1 MVMDDM
7 QLFLNKYT
15 SLIIQGMTVKNGK
28 KRLEQLYA
36 EWRERAQKCSKDRKE
51 RFLTLSGIPVK
62 DIYTPMDVPNFDY
75 EEKLGFPGEYPY
87 TRGPYYNMYRGRPWT
102 IRQFAGFGRA
112 RDTNERFKYL
122 VSVGQTGLST
132 AFDMPTL
139 MGYDSDH
146 PMAEGEVGREG
157 VAVDTFADF
166 EVLFDGINLGEVSV
180 SFTIN
185 APAIFIYALYL
196 ALAEKQGV
204 PFEKL
209 RGTLQNDMLKE
220 FHAQNEWIFP
230 PAPSV
235 KLVTDIIEFSSQHT
249 PKFNPVSVSG
259 YHIREAGSTAVQE
272 LAFTLADGFA
282 YVESAIR
289 RGLDVDEFAPR
300 LSFFFNSH
308 LDFFEEIAKFRA
320 ARRIWAREIRYRY
333 GARKPESWRLRFHT
347 QTAGCSLT
355 AQQPM
360 VNIIRTA
367 FEALAAVLGGTQS
380 LHTNSYDEALQ
391 LPSEEAVTIAV
402 RTQQVILHETGV
414 ANTIDPLAGSY
425 FVEWLTDKME
435 EEAYRYFNRILDL
448 GDGSFLDGILKGI
461 EMGFFKKE
469 ISDAAYEFQQRV
481 ENGDFIWIGI
491 NRYVEDVPPEIPKFR
506 VDPSIEK
513 EQIEFLRK
521 VKEERDNESVKLAL
535 KNLKEAARKNKNL
548 VPYFMDAVKAYATEG
563 ELMEALKEVYGIYK
577 ETTIV

>member
-1 MVMDDM
+1 ME
-7 QLFLNKYT
+7 
-15 SLIIQGMTVKNGK
+15 KNGK
-28 KRLEQLYA
+28 KNLRELYE
-36 EWRERAQKCSKDRKE
+36 EWKERMRKNSKDRKE
-51 RFLTLSGIPVK
+51 VFLSLSGIPIK
-62 DIYTPMDVPNFDY
+62 ELYTPLDIPNFDY
-75 EEKLGFPGEYPY
+75 EEKLGFPGEYPF
-87 TRGPYYNMYRGRPWT
+87 TRGPYYNMHRGRPWT

-112 RDTNERFKYL
+112 KDTNERFKYL
-122 VSVGQTGLST
+122 ISIGQTGLST

-157 VAVDTFADF
+157 VAVDTLADF

-185 APAIFIYALYL
+185 APAIFIYCLYL

-220 FHAQNEWIFP
+220 FHAQHEWIFP
-230 PAPSV
+230 PEPSV
-235 KLVTDIIEFSSQHT
+235 KLVTDIIEFSSRFT
-249 PKFNPVSVSG
+249 PKFNPVSISG

-320 ARRIWAREIRYRY
+320 ARRIWAREMRYRY
-333 GARKPESWRLRFHT
+333 KAKNPESWRLRFHT

-355 AQQPM
+355 AQQPL

-402 RTQQVILHETGV
+402 RTQQVILHEIGV

-425 FVEWLTDKME
+425 FIEWLTDKME
-435 EEAYRYFNRILDL
+435 EEAYKYFDKILDL
-448 GDGSFLDGILKGI
+448 GNGSFLDGVLKGI
-461 EMGFFKKE
+461 EIGYFKKE
-469 ISDAAYEFQQRV
+469 ISDAAYEFQKRV
-481 ENGDFIWIGI
+481 ESGEFIWVGI
-491 NRYVEDVPPEIPKFR
+491 NAYKEDVPLEVPKFY
-506 VDPSIEK
+506 VDPKIEE
-513 EQIEFLRK
+513 EQKEFLRK
-521 VKEERDNESVKLAL
+521 VKESRDNESVRLAL
-535 KNLKEAARKNKNL
+535 QRLIEAAKENKNL
-548 VPYFMDAVKAYATEG
+548 VPYVLDAVKAYATEG
-563 ELMEALKEVYGIYK
+563 EIMDALKKVYGTYK
-577 ETTIV
+577 ETVII

>member
-1 MVMDDM
+1 MFR
-7 QLFLNKYT
+7 LK
-15 SLIIQGMTVKNGK
+15 IEGMEKNGK
-28 KRLEQLYA
+28 RNLRELYE
-36 EWRERAQKCSKDRKE
+36 EWKERMRKNSKDRKE
-51 RFLTLSGIPVK
+51 VFISLSGIPIK
-62 DIYTPMDVPNFDY
+62 ELYTPLDIPNFDY
-75 EEKLGFPGEYPY
+75 EEKLGFPGEYPF

-112 RDTNERFKYL
+112 KDTNERFKYL
-122 VSVGQTGLST
+122 ISIGQTGLST

-157 VAVDTFADF
+157 VAVDTLADF

-185 APAIFIYALYL
+185 APAIFIYSLYL

-204 PFEKL
+204 PFENL

-230 PAPSV
+230 PEPSV
-235 KLVTDIIEFSSQHT
+235 KLVTDIIEFSSRFT
-249 PKFNPVSVSG
+249 PKFNPVSISG

-320 ARRIWAREIRYRY
+320 ARRIWAREMRYRY
-333 GARKPESWRLRFHT
+333 KAKNPESWRLRFHT

-355 AQQPM
+355 AQQPL

-402 RTQQVILHETGV
+402 RTQQVILHEIGV
-414 ANTIDPLAGSY
+414 TNTIDPLAGSY

-435 EEAYRYFNRILDL
+435 EEAYKYFDKILDL
-448 GDGSFLDGILKGI
+448 GNGSFLDGVLKGI
-461 EMGFFKKE
+461 EIGYFKKE
-469 ISDAAYEFQQRV
+469 ISDAAYEFQKRV
-481 ENGDFIWIGI
+481 ESGEFIWVGI
-491 NRYVEDVPPEIPKFR
+491 NAYQEDVPLEVPKFY
-506 VDPSIEK
+506 VDPKIEE
-513 EQIEFLRK
+513 EQKEFLRK
-521 VKEERDNESVKLAL
+521 VKESRDNESVRLAL
-535 KNLKEAARKNKNL
+535 QRLIEAAKENKNL
-548 VPYFMDAVKAYATEG
+548 VPYVLDSVKAYATEG
-563 ELMEALKEVYGIYK
+563 EIMDALKKVYGTYK
-577 ETTIV
+577 ETVII

>member
-1 MVMDDM
+1 MLCLKID
-7 QLFLNKYT
+7 
-15 SLIIQGMTVKNGK
+15 GMEKNGK
-28 KRLEQLYA
+28 KDLKRLYE
-36 EWRERAQKCSKDRKE
+36 EWKDRMKKNSRDRKE
-51 RFLTLSGIPVK
+51 VFLSLSGIPIK
-62 DIYTPMDVPNFDY
+62 ELYTPLDIPDFDY
-75 EEKLGFPGEYPY
+75 EEKLGFPGEYPF
-87 TRGPYYNMYRGRPWT
+87 TRGPYYNMYRGKPWT
-102 IRQFAGFGRA
+102 IRQFAGYGRA
-112 RDTNERFKYL
+112 KDTNERFKYL
-122 VSVGQTGLST
+122 ISVGQTGLST

-157 VAVDTFADF
+157 VAVDTLADF
-166 EVLFDGINLGEVSV
+166 EVLFDGINLGEISV

-196 ALAEKQGV
+196 ALAEKQKV
-204 PFEKL
+204 PFDKL

-230 PAPSV
+230 PEPSV
-235 KLVTDIIEFSSQHT
+235 KLVTDIIEFSSRFT
-249 PKFNPVSVSG
+249 PKFNPVSISG

-282 YVESAIR
+282 YVESALR

-320 ARRIWAREIRYRY
+320 ARRIWAREMRYRY
-333 GARKPESWRLRFHT
+333 KAKNPESWRLRFHT

-355 AQQPM
+355 AQQPL

-402 RTQQVILHETGV
+402 RTQQVIMHEIGV

-435 EEAYRYFNRILDL
+435 EEAYKYFDKILDL
-448 GDGSFLDGILKGI
+448 GNGSFLDGILKGI
-461 EMGFFKKE
+461 EIGYFKKE
-469 ISDAAYEFQQRV
+469 ISDAAYEFQKRV
-481 ENGDFIWIGI
+481 ESGEFIWVGV
-491 NRYVEDVPPEIPKFR
+491 NSYKEDVPLEVPKFY
-506 VDPSIEK
+506 VDPKIEE
-513 EQIEFLRK
+513 EQKEFLRK
-521 VKEERDNESVKLAL
+521 VKENRDNESVRLAL
-535 KNLKEAARKNKNL
+535 ERLKEAAKENKNL
-548 VPYFMDAVKAYATEG
+548 VPYVLDAVKTYATEG
-563 ELMEALKEVYGIYK
+563 EIMEALKEVYGTYRENVVI
-577 ETTIV
+577 

>member
-1 MVMDDM
+1 ME
-7 QLFLNKYT
+7 
-15 SLIIQGMTVKNGK
+15 KNGK
-28 KRLEQLYA
+28 RDLRELYE
-36 EWRERAQKCSKDRKE
+36 EWKERMGKNSKDRKE
-51 RFLTLSGIPVK
+51 VFISLSGIPIK
-62 DIYTPMDVPNFDY
+62 ELYTPLDIPNFDY
-75 EEKLGFPGEYPY
+75 EEKLGFPGEYPF

-112 RDTNERFKYL
+112 KDTNERFKYL
-122 VSVGQTGLST
+122 ISIGQTGLST

-157 VAVDTFADF
+157 VAVDTLADF

-185 APAIFIYALYL
+185 APAIFIYSLYL

-220 FHAQNEWIFP
+220 FHAQHEWIFP
-230 PAPSV
+230 PEPSV
-235 KLVTDIIEFSSQHT
+235 KLVTDIIEFSSRFT
-249 PKFNPVSVSG
+249 PKFNPVSISG

-320 ARRIWAREIRYRY
+320 ARRIWAREMRYRY
-333 GARKPESWRLRFHT
+333 KAKNPESWRLRFHT

-355 AQQPM
+355 AQQPL

-402 RTQQVILHETGV
+402 RTQQVILHEIGV

-425 FVEWLTDKME
+425 FIEWLTDKME
-435 EEAYRYFNRILDL
+435 EEAYKYFDKILDL
-448 GDGSFLDGILKGI
+448 GNGSFLDGILKGI
-461 EMGFFKKE
+461 EIGYFKKE
-469 ISDAAYEFQQRV
+469 ISDAAYEFQKRV
-481 ENGDFIWIGI
+481 ESGEFIWVGV
-491 NRYVEDVPPEIPKFR
+491 NAYKEDVPLEVPKFY
-506 VDPSIEK
+506 VDPKIEE
-513 EQIEFLRK
+513 EQKEFLRK
-521 VKEERDNESVKLAL
+521 VKESRDNESVRLAL
-535 KNLKEAARKNKNL
+535 QRLIEAAKENKNL
-548 VPYFMDAVKAYATEG
+548 VPYVLDAVKAYATEG
-563 ELMEALKEVYGIYK
+563 EIMDALKKVYGTYK
-577 ETTIV
+577 ETVII

>member
-1 MVMDDM
+1 V
-7 QLFLNKYT
+7 LRFK
-15 SLIIQGMTVKNGK
+15 IKGMEKNGK
-28 KRLEQLYA
+28 KNLRELYE
-36 EWRERAQKCSKDRKE
+36 EWKERMRKNSKDRKE
-51 RFLTLSGIPVK
+51 VFLSLSGIPIK
-62 DIYTPMDVPNFDY
+62 ELYTPLDIPNFDY
-75 EEKLGFPGEYPY
+75 EEKLGFPGEYPF

-112 RDTNERFKYL
+112 KDTNERFKYL
-122 VSVGQTGLST
+122 ISIGQTGLST

-157 VAVDTFADF
+157 VAVDTLADF

-204 PFEKL
+204 PFDKL

-230 PAPSV
+230 PEPSV
-235 KLVTDIIEFSSQHT
+235 KLVTDIIEFSSKFT
-249 PKFNPVSVSG
+249 PKFNPVSISG

-289 RGLDVDEFAPR
+289 RGLDVDDFAPR

-320 ARRIWAREIRYRY
+320 ARRIWAREMRYRY
-333 GARKPESWRLRFHT
+333 KAKNPESWRLRFHT

-355 AQQPM
+355 AQQPL

-402 RTQQVILHETGV
+402 RTQQVILHEIGV
-414 ANTIDPLAGSY
+414 TNTIDPLAGSY
-425 FVEWLTDKME
+425 FVEWMTDKME
-435 EEAYRYFNRILDL
+435 EEAYKYFDKILDL
-448 GDGSFLDGILKGI
+448 GNGSFLDGILKGI
-461 EMGFFKKE
+461 EIGYFKKE
-469 ISDAAYEFQQRV
+469 IADAAYEFQKRV
-481 ENGDFIWIGI
+481 ENGEFIWVGI
-491 NRYVEDVPPEIPKFR
+491 NAYKEDVPLEVPKFY
-506 VDPSIEK
+506 VDPRIEE
-513 EQIEFLRK
+513 EQREFLRK
-521 VKEERDNESVKLAL
+521 VKENRDNLSVRLAL
-535 KNLKEAARKNKNL
+535 ERLKEAAKENKNL
-548 VPYFMDAVKAYATEG
+548 VPYVLDAVKIYATEG
-563 ELMEALKEVYGIYK
+563 EIIGALKEVYGTYR
-577 ETTIV
+577 ETVII

>member
-1 MVMDDM
+1 M
-7 QLFLNKYT
+7 LRFK
-15 SLIIQGMTVKNGK
+15 IKGMEKNGK
-28 KRLEQLYA
+28 KNLRELYE
-36 EWRERAQKCSKDRKE
+36 EWKERMRKNSKDRKE
-51 RFLTLSGIPVK
+51 VFLSLSGIPIK
-62 DIYTPMDVPNFDY
+62 ELYTPLDIPNFDY
-75 EEKLGFPGEYPY
+75 EEKLGFPGEYPF

-112 RDTNERFKYL
+112 KDTNERFKYL
-122 VSVGQTGLST
+122 ISIGQTGLST

-157 VAVDTFADF
+157 VAVDTLADF

-204 PFEKL
+204 PFDKL

-230 PAPSV
+230 PEPSV
-235 KLVTDIIEFSSQHT
+235 KLVTDIIEFSSKFT
-249 PKFNPVSVSG
+249 PKFNPVSISG

-289 RGLDVDEFAPR
+289 RGLDVDDFAPR

-320 ARRIWAREIRYRY
+320 ARRIWAREMRYRY
-333 GARKPESWRLRFHT
+333 KAKNPESWRLRFHT

-355 AQQPM
+355 AQQPL

-402 RTQQVILHETGV
+402 RTQQVILHEIGV
-414 ANTIDPLAGSY
+414 TNTIDPLAGSY
-425 FVEWLTDKME
+425 FVEWMTDKME
-435 EEAYRYFNRILDL
+435 EEAYKYFDKILDL
-448 GDGSFLDGILKGI
+448 GNGSFLDGILKGI
-461 EMGFFKKE
+461 EIGYFKKE
-469 ISDAAYEFQQRV
+469 IADAAYEFQKRV
-481 ENGDFIWIGI
+481 ENGEFIWVGI
-491 NRYVEDVPPEIPKFR
+491 NAYKEDVPLEVPKFY
-506 VDPSIEK
+506 VDPRIEE
-513 EQIEFLRK
+513 EQREFLRK
-521 VKEERDNESVKLAL
+521 VKENRDNLSVRLAL
-535 KNLKEAARKNKNL
+535 ERLKEAAKENKNL
-548 VPYFMDAVKAYATEG
+548 VPYVLDAVKIYATEG
-563 ELMEALKEVYGIYK
+563 EIIGALKEVYGTYR
-577 ETTIV
+577 ETVII

>member
-1 MVMDDM
+1 MFR
-7 QLFLNKYT
+7 LK
-15 SLIIQGMTVKNGK
+15 IEGMEKNGK
-28 KRLEQLYA
+28 RNLRELYE
-36 EWRERAQKCSKDRKE
+36 EWKERMRKNSKDRKE
-51 RFLTLSGIPVK
+51 VFLSLSGIPIK
-62 DIYTPMDVPNFDY
+62 ELYTPLDIPNFDY
-75 EEKLGFPGEYPY
+75 EEKLGFPGEYPF

-112 RDTNERFKYL
+112 KDTNERFKYL
-122 VSVGQTGLST
+122 ISIGQTGLST

-157 VAVDTFADF
+157 VAVDTLADF

-185 APAIFIYALYL
+185 APAIFIYSLYL

-204 PFEKL
+204 PFENL

-220 FHAQNEWIFP
+220 FHAQHEWIFP
-230 PAPSV
+230 PEPSV
-235 KLVTDIIEFSSQHT
+235 KLVTDIIEFSSRFT
-249 PKFNPVSVSG
+249 PKFNPVSISG

-320 ARRIWAREIRYRY
+320 ARRIWAREMRYRY
-333 GARKPESWRLRFHT
+333 KAKNPESWRLRFHT

-355 AQQPM
+355 AQQPL

-402 RTQQVILHETGV
+402 RTQQVILHEIGV

-435 EEAYRYFNRILDL
+435 EEAYKYFDKILDL
-448 GDGSFLDGILKGI
+448 GNGSFLDGVLKGI
-461 EMGFFKKE
+461 EIGYFKKE
-469 ISDAAYEFQQRV
+469 ISDAAYEFQKRV
-481 ENGDFIWIGI
+481 ESGEFIWVGI
-491 NRYVEDVPPEIPKFR
+491 NAYQEDVPLEVPKFY
-506 VDPSIEK
+506 VDPKIEE
-513 EQIEFLRK
+513 EQKEFLRK
-521 VKEERDNESVKLAL
+521 VKESRDNESVRLAL
-535 KNLKEAARKNKNL
+535 QRLIEAAKENKNL
-548 VPYFMDAVKAYATEG
+548 VPYVLDAVKAYATEG
-563 ELMEALKEVYGIYK
+563 EIMDALKKVYGTYK
-577 ETTIV
+577 ETVII

>member
-1 MVMDDM
+1 ME
-7 QLFLNKYT
+7 
-15 SLIIQGMTVKNGK
+15 KNGK
-28 KRLEQLYA
+28 RNLRELYE
-36 EWRERAQKCSKDRKE
+36 EWKERIGKNSKDRKE
-51 RFLTLSGIPVK
+51 VFLSLSGIPIK
-62 DIYTPMDVPNFDY
+62 ELYTPLDIPNFDY
-75 EEKLGFPGEYPY
+75 EEKLGFPGEYPF

-112 RDTNERFKYL
+112 KDTNERFKYL
-122 VSVGQTGLST
+122 ISIGQTGLST

-157 VAVDTFADF
+157 VAVDTLADF

-185 APAIFIYALYL
+185 APAIFIYSLYL

-230 PAPSV
+230 PEPSV
-235 KLVTDIIEFSSQHT
+235 KLVTDIIEFSSRFT
-249 PKFNPVSVSG
+249 PKFNPVSISG

-320 ARRIWAREIRYRY
+320 ARRIWAREMRYRY
-333 GARKPESWRLRFHT
+333 KAKNPESWRLRFHT

-355 AQQPM
+355 AQQPL

-402 RTQQVILHETGV
+402 RTQQVILHEIGV
-414 ANTIDPLAGSY
+414 TNTIDPLAGSY
-425 FVEWLTDKME
+425 FIEWLTDKME
-435 EEAYRYFNRILDL
+435 EEAYKYFDKILDL
-448 GDGSFLDGILKGI
+448 GNGSFLDGILKGI
-461 EMGFFKKE
+461 EIGYFKKE
-469 ISDAAYEFQQRV
+469 ISDAAYEFQKRV
-481 ENGDFIWIGI
+481 ESGEFIWVGI
-491 NRYVEDVPPEIPKFR
+491 NAYQEDVPLEVPKFY
-506 VDPSIEK
+506 VDPKIEE
-513 EQIEFLRK
+513 EQKEFLRK
-521 VKEERDNESVKLAL
+521 VKESRDNESVRLAL
-535 KNLKEAARKNKNL
+535 QRLVEAAKENKNL
-548 VPYFMDAVKAYATEG
+548 VPYVLDAVKTYATEG
-563 ELMEALKEVYGIYK
+563 EIMDALKKVYGTYK
-577 ETTIV
+577 ETVII

>member
-1 MVMDDM
+1 ME
-7 QLFLNKYT
+7 
-15 SLIIQGMTVKNGK
+15 KNGK
-28 KRLEQLYA
+28 RNLRELYE
-36 EWRERAQKCSKDRKE
+36 EWKERMRKNSKDRKE
-51 RFLTLSGIPVK
+51 VFLSLSGIPIK
-62 DIYTPMDVPNFDY
+62 ELYTPLDIPNFDY
-75 EEKLGFPGEYPY
+75 EEKLGFPGEYPF
-87 TRGPYYNMYRGRPWT
+87 TRGPYYNMHRGRPWT

-112 RDTNERFKYL
+112 KDTNERFKYL
-122 VSVGQTGLST
+122 ISIGQTGLST

-157 VAVDTFADF
+157 VAVDTLADF
-166 EVLFDGINLGEVSV
+166 EILFDGINLGEVSV

-185 APAIFIYALYL
+185 APAIFIYSLYL

-220 FHAQNEWIFP
+220 FHAQHEWIFP
-230 PAPSV
+230 PEPSV
-235 KLVTDIIEFSSQHT
+235 KLVTDIIEFSSRFT
-249 PKFNPVSVSG
+249 PKFNPVSISG

-282 YVESAIR
+282 YVESALR

-320 ARRIWAREIRYRY
+320 ARRIWAREMRYRY
-333 GARKPESWRLRFHT
+333 KAKNPESWRLRFHT

-355 AQQPM
+355 AQQPL

-402 RTQQVILHETGV
+402 RTQQVILHEIGV
-414 ANTIDPLAGSY
+414 TNTIDPLAGSY

-435 EEAYRYFNRILDL
+435 EEAYKYFDKILDL
-448 GDGSFLDGILKGI
+448 GNGSFLDGILKGI
-461 EMGFFKKE
+461 GIGYFKKE
-469 ISDAAYEFQQRV
+469 ISDAAYEFQKRV
-481 ENGDFIWIGI
+481 ESGEFIWVGI
-491 NRYVEDVPPEIPKFR
+491 NAYQEDVPLEVPKFY
-506 VDPSIEK
+506 VDPKMEE
-513 EQIEFLRK
+513 EQKEFLRK
-521 VKEERDNESVKLAL
+521 VKESRDNESVRLAL
-535 KNLKEAARKNKNL
+535 QRLIEAAKENKNL
-548 VPYFMDAVKAYATEG
+548 VPYVLDAVKAYATEG
-563 ELMEALKEVYGIYK
+563 EIMDALKKVYGTYK
-577 ETTIV
+577 ETVII

>member
-1 MVMDDM
+1 MFR
-7 QLFLNKYT
+7 LK
-15 SLIIQGMTVKNGK
+15 IEGMEKNGK
-28 KRLEQLYA
+28 RNLRELYE
-36 EWRERAQKCSKDRKE
+36 EWKERMRKNSKDRKE
-51 RFLTLSGIPVK
+51 VFLSLSGIPIK
-62 DIYTPMDVPNFDY
+62 ELYTPLDIPNFDY
-75 EEKLGFPGEYPY
+75 EEKLGFPGEYPF
-87 TRGPYYNMYRGRPWT
+87 TRGPYYNMHRGRPWT

-112 RDTNERFKYL
+112 KDTNERFKYL
-122 VSVGQTGLST
+122 ISIGQTGLST

-157 VAVDTFADF
+157 VAVDTLADF
-166 EVLFDGINLGEVSV
+166 EILFDGINLGEVSV

-185 APAIFIYALYL
+185 APAIFIYSLYL

-220 FHAQNEWIFP
+220 FHAQHEWIFP
-230 PAPSV
+230 PEPSV
-235 KLVTDIIEFSSQHT
+235 KLVTDIIEFSSRFT
-249 PKFNPVSVSG
+249 PKFNPVSISG

-320 ARRIWAREIRYRY
+320 ARRIWAREMRYRY
-333 GARKPESWRLRFHT
+333 KAKNPESWRLRFHT

-355 AQQPM
+355 AQQPL

-402 RTQQVILHETGV
+402 RTQQVILHEIGV
-414 ANTIDPLAGSY
+414 TNTIDPLAGSY
-425 FVEWLTDKME
+425 FIEWLTDKME
-435 EEAYRYFNRILDL
+435 EEAYKYFDKILDL
-448 GDGSFLDGILKGI
+448 GNGSFLDGILKGI
-461 EMGFFKKE
+461 GIGYFKKE
-469 ISDAAYEFQQRV
+469 ISDAAYEFQKRV
-481 ENGDFIWIGI
+481 ESGEFIWVGI
-491 NRYVEDVPPEIPKFR
+491 NAYNEDVSLEVPKFY
-506 VDPSIEK
+506 VDPKIEE
-513 EQIEFLRK
+513 EQKEFLRK
-521 VKEERDNESVKLAL
+521 VKEIRDNESVRLAL
-535 KNLKEAARKNKNL
+535 QRLIEAAKENKNL
-548 VPYFMDAVKAYATEG
+548 VPYVLDAVKAYATEG
-563 ELMEALKEVYGIYK
+563 EIMDALKKVYGTYK
-577 ETTIV
+577 ETVII

>member
-1 MVMDDM
+1 VEIFSVEVFH
-7 QLFLNKYT
+7 LK
-15 SLIIQGMTVKNGK
+15 IEGMEKNGK
-28 KRLEQLYA
+28 RNLKELYE
-36 EWRERAQKCSKDRKE
+36 EWKERMRKNSKDRKGV
-51 RFLTLSGIPVK
+51 FLSLSGIPIK
-62 DIYTPMDVPNFDY
+62 ELYTPLDIPNFDY
-75 EEKLGFPGEYPY
+75 EEKLGFPGEYPF

-112 RDTNERFKYL
+112 KDTNERFKYL
-122 VSVGQTGLST
+122 ISIGQTGLST

-157 VAVDTFADF
+157 VAVDTLADF

-185 APAIFIYALYL
+185 APAIFIYSLYL

-230 PAPSV
+230 PEPSV
-235 KLVTDIIEFSSQHT
+235 KLVTDIIEFSSRFT
-249 PKFNPVSVSG
+249 PKFNPVSISG

-320 ARRIWAREIRYRY
+320 ARRIWAREMRYRY
-333 GARKPESWRLRFHT
+333 KAKNPESWRLRFHT

-355 AQQPM
+355 AQQPL

-402 RTQQVILHETGV
+402 RTQQVILHEIGV

-425 FVEWLTDKME
+425 FIEWLTDKME
-435 EEAYRYFNRILDL
+435 EEAHKYFDKILDL
-448 GDGSFLDGILKGI
+448 GNGSFLDGILKGI
-461 EMGFFKKE
+461 EIGYFKKE
-469 ISDAAYEFQQRV
+469 ISDAAYEFQKRV
-481 ENGDFIWIGI
+481 ESGEFIWVGI
-491 NRYVEDVPPEIPKFR
+491 NAYQEDVPLEVPKFH
-506 VDPSIEK
+506 VDPKIEE
-513 EQIEFLRK
+513 EQKEFLRK
-521 VKEERDNESVKLAL
+521 VKESRDNESVRLAL
-535 KNLKEAARKNKNL
+535 QRLIEAAKENKNL
-548 VPYFMDAVKAYATEG
+548 VPYVLDAVKAYATEG
-563 ELMEALKEVYGIYK
+563 EIMDALKKVYGTYK
-577 ETTIV
+577 ETVII

>member
-1 MVMDDM
+1 MFR
-7 QLFLNKYT
+7 LK
-15 SLIIQGMTVKNGK
+15 IEGMEKNGK
-28 KRLEQLYA
+28 RNLRELYE
-36 EWRERAQKCSKDRKE
+36 EWKERMRKNSKDRKE
-51 RFLTLSGIPVK
+51 VFLSLSGIPIK
-62 DIYTPMDVPNFDY
+62 ELYTPLDIPNFDY
-75 EEKLGFPGEYPY
+75 EEKLGFPGEYQF

-112 RDTNERFKYL
+112 KDTNERFKYL
-122 VSVGQTGLST
+122 ISIGQTGLST

-157 VAVDTFADF
+157 VAVDTLADF

-185 APAIFIYALYL
+185 APAIFIYSLYL

-204 PFEKL
+204 PFENL

-220 FHAQNEWIFP
+220 FHAQHEWIFP
-230 PAPSV
+230 PEPSV
-235 KLVTDIIEFSSQHT
+235 KLVTDIIEFSSRFT
-249 PKFNPVSVSG
+249 PKFNPVSISG

-320 ARRIWAREIRYRY
+320 ARRIWAREMRYRY
-333 GARKPESWRLRFHT
+333 KAKNPESWRLRFHT

-355 AQQPM
+355 AQQPL

-402 RTQQVILHETGV
+402 RTQQVILHEIGV

-435 EEAYRYFNRILDL
+435 EEAYKYFDKILDL
-448 GDGSFLDGILKGI
+448 GNGSFLDGVLKGI
-461 EMGFFKKE
+461 EIGYFKKE
-469 ISDAAYEFQQRV
+469 ISDAAYEFQKRV
-481 ENGDFIWIGI
+481 ESGEFIWVGI
-491 NRYVEDVPPEIPKFR
+491 NAYQEDVPLEVPKFY
-506 VDPSIEK
+506 VDPKIEE
-513 EQIEFLRK
+513 EQKEFLRK
-521 VKEERDNESVKLAL
+521 VKESRDNESVRLAL
-535 KNLKEAARKNKNL
+535 QRLIEAAKENKNL
-548 VPYFMDAVKAYATEG
+548 VPYVLDAVKAYATEG
-563 ELMEALKEVYGIYK
+563 EIMDALKKVYGTYK
-577 ETTIV
+577 ETVII

>member
-1 MVMDDM
+1 MFR
-7 QLFLNKYT
+7 LK
-15 SLIIQGMTVKNGK
+15 IEGMEKNGK
-28 KRLEQLYA
+28 RNLRELYE
-36 EWRERAQKCSKDRKE
+36 EWKERMRKNSKDRKE
-51 RFLTLSGIPVK
+51 VFLSLSGIPIK
-62 DIYTPMDVPNFDY
+62 ELYTPLDIPNFDY
-75 EEKLGFPGEYPY
+75 EEKLGFPGEYPF

-112 RDTNERFKYL
+112 KDTNERFKYL
-122 VSVGQTGLST
+122 ISIGQTGLST

-157 VAVDTFADF
+157 VAVDTLADF

-185 APAIFIYALYL
+185 APAIFIYSLYL

-204 PFEKL
+204 PFENL

-220 FHAQNEWIFP
+220 FHAQHEWIFP
-230 PAPSV
+230 PEPSV
-235 KLVTDIIEFSSQHT
+235 KLVTDIIEFSSRFT
-249 PKFNPVSVSG
+249 PKFNPVSISG

-320 ARRIWAREIRYRY
+320 ARRIWAREMRYRY
-333 GARKPESWRLRFHT
+333 KAKNPESWRLRFHT

-355 AQQPM
+355 AQQPL

-402 RTQQVILHETGV
+402 RTQQVILHEIGV

-435 EEAYRYFNRILDL
+435 EEAYKYFDKILDL
-448 GDGSFLDGILKGI
+448 GNGSFLDGVLKGI
-461 EMGFFKKE
+461 EIGYFKKE
-469 ISDAAYEFQQRV
+469 ISDAAYEFQKRV
-481 ENGDFIWIGI
+481 ESGEFIWVGI
-491 NRYVEDVPPEIPKFR
+491 NAYQEDVPVEVPKFY
-506 VDPSIEK
+506 VDPKIEE
-513 EQIEFLRK
+513 EQKEFLRK
-521 VKEERDNESVKLAL
+521 VKESRDNESVRLAL
-535 KNLKEAARKNKNL
+535 QRLIEAAKENKNL
-548 VPYFMDAVKAYATEG
+548 VPYVLDAVKAYATEG
-563 ELMEALKEVYGIYK
+563 EIMDALKKVYGTYK
-577 ETTIV
+577 ETVII

>member
-1 MVMDDM
+1 V
-7 QLFLNKYT
+7 LRFK
-15 SLIIQGMTVKNGK
+15 IKGMEKNGK
-28 KRLEQLYA
+28 KNLRELYE
-36 EWRERAQKCSKDRKE
+36 EWKERMRKNSKDRKE
-51 RFLTLSGIPVK
+51 VFLSLSGIPIK
-62 DIYTPMDVPNFDY
+62 ELYTPLDIPNFDY
-75 EEKLGFPGEYPY
+75 EEKLGFPGEYPF

-112 RDTNERFKYL
+112 KDTNERFKYL
-122 VSVGQTGLST
+122 ISVGQTGLST

-157 VAVDTFADF
+157 VAVDTLADF

-204 PFEKL
+204 PFDKL

-230 PAPSV
+230 PEPSV
-235 KLVTDIIEFSSQHT
+235 KLVTDIIEFSSKFT
-249 PKFNPVSVSG
+249 PKFNPVSISG

-289 RGLDVDEFAPR
+289 RGLDVDDFAPR

-320 ARRIWAREIRYRY
+320 ARRIWAREMRYRY
-333 GARKPESWRLRFHT
+333 KAKNPESWRLRFHT

-355 AQQPM
+355 AQQPL

-402 RTQQVILHETGV
+402 RTQQVILHEIGV
-414 ANTIDPLAGSY
+414 TNTIDPLAGSY
-425 FVEWLTDKME
+425 FVEWMTDKME
-435 EEAYRYFNRILDL
+435 EEAYKYFDKILDL
-448 GDGSFLDGILKGI
+448 GNGSFLDGILKGI
-461 EMGFFKKE
+461 EIGYFKKE
-469 ISDAAYEFQQRV
+469 IADAAYEFQKRV
-481 ENGDFIWIGI
+481 ENGEFIWVGI
-491 NRYVEDVPPEIPKFR
+491 NAYKEDVPLEVPKFY
-506 VDPSIEK
+506 VDPRIEE
-513 EQIEFLRK
+513 EQREFLRK
-521 VKEERDNESVKLAL
+521 VKENRDNLSVRLAL
-535 KNLKEAARKNKNL
+535 ERLKEAAKENKNL
-548 VPYFMDAVKAYATEG
+548 VPYVLDAVKIYATEG
-563 ELMEALKEVYGIYK
+563 EIIGALKEVYGTYR
-577 ETTIV
+577 ETVII

>member
-1 MVMDDM
+1 MSIIRWKF
-7 QLFLNKYT
+7 FLVKVFY
-15 SLIIQGMTVKNGK
+15 LKIEGMEKNGK
-28 KRLEQLYA
+28 RNLREIYE
-36 EWRERAQKCSKDRKE
+36 EWKDRMRKNSKDRKE
-51 RFLTLSGIPVK
+51 VFLSLSGIPIK
-62 DIYTPMDVPNFDY
+62 ELYTPLDIPNFDY
-75 EEKLGFPGEYPY
+75 EEKLGFPGEYPF

-112 RDTNERFKYL
+112 KDTNERFKYL
-122 VSVGQTGLST
+122 ISIGQTGLST

-157 VAVDTFADF
+157 VAVDTLADF

-185 APAIFIYALYL
+185 APAIFIYSLYL
-196 ALAEKQGV
+196 AVAEKQGV

-230 PAPSV
+230 PEPSV
-235 KLVTDIIEFSSQHT
+235 KLVTDIIEFSSRFT
-249 PKFNPVSVSG
+249 PKFNPVSISG

-282 YVESAIR
+282 YVESALR

-320 ARRIWAREIRYRY
+320 ARRIWAREMRYRY
-333 GARKPESWRLRFHT
+333 KAKNPESWRLRFHT

-355 AQQPM
+355 AQQPL

-402 RTQQVILHETGV
+402 RTQQVILHEIGV

-435 EEAYRYFNRILDL
+435 EEAYKYFDKILDL
-448 GDGSFLDGILKGI
+448 GNGSFLDGILKGI
-461 EMGFFKKE
+461 EIGYFKKE
-469 ISDAAYEFQQRV
+469 ISDAAYEFQKRV
-481 ENGDFIWIGI
+481 ESGEFIWVGI
-491 NRYVEDVPPEIPKFR
+491 NAYQEDVPLEVPKFY
-506 VDPSIEK
+506 VDPKIEE
-513 EQIEFLRK
+513 EQKEFLRK
-521 VKEERDNESVKLAL
+521 VKESRDNESVRLAL
-535 KNLKEAARKNKNL
+535 QRLVEAAKENKNL
-548 VPYFMDAVKAYATEG
+548 VPYVLDAVKVYATEG
-563 ELMEALKEVYGIYK
+563 EIMDALKKVYGTYK
-577 ETTIV
+577 ETVII

>member
-1 MVMDDM
+1 M
-7 QLFLNKYT
+7 LRFK
-15 SLIIQGMTVKNGK
+15 IKGMEKNGK
-28 KRLEQLYA
+28 KNLRELYE
-36 EWRERAQKCSKDRKE
+36 EWKERMRKNSKDRKE
-51 RFLTLSGIPVK
+51 VFLSLSGIPIK
-62 DIYTPMDVPNFDY
+62 ELYTPLDIPNFDY
-75 EEKLGFPGEYPY
+75 EEKLGFPGEYPF

-112 RDTNERFKYL
+112 KDTNERFKYL
-122 VSVGQTGLST
+122 ISVGQTGLST

-157 VAVDTFADF
+157 VAVDTLADF

-204 PFEKL
+204 PFDKL

-230 PAPSV
+230 PEPSV
-235 KLVTDIIEFSSQHT
+235 KLVTDIIEFSSKFT
-249 PKFNPVSVSG
+249 PKFNPVSISG

-289 RGLDVDEFAPR
+289 RGLDVDDFAPR

-320 ARRIWAREIRYRY
+320 ARRIWAREMRYRY
-333 GARKPESWRLRFHT
+333 KAKNPESWRLRFHT

-355 AQQPM
+355 AQQPL

-402 RTQQVILHETGV
+402 RTQQVILHEIGV
-414 ANTIDPLAGSY
+414 TNTIDPLAGSY
-425 FVEWLTDKME
+425 FVEWMTDKME
-435 EEAYRYFNRILDL
+435 EEAYKYFDKILDL
-448 GDGSFLDGILKGI
+448 GNGSFLDGILKGI
-461 EMGFFKKE
+461 EIGYFKKE
-469 ISDAAYEFQQRV
+469 IADAAYEFQKRV
-481 ENGDFIWIGI
+481 ENGEFIWVGI
-491 NRYVEDVPPEIPKFR
+491 NAYKEDVPLEVPKFY
-506 VDPSIEK
+506 VDPRIEE
-513 EQIEFLRK
+513 EQREFLRK
-521 VKEERDNESVKLAL
+521 VKENRDNLSVRLAL
-535 KNLKEAARKNKNL
+535 ERLKEAAKENKNL
-548 VPYFMDAVKAYATEG
+548 VPYVLDAVKIYATEG
-563 ELMEALKEVYGIYK
+563 EIIGALKEVYGTYR
-577 ETTIV
+577 ETVII

>member
-1 MVMDDM
+1 ME
-7 QLFLNKYT
+7 
-15 SLIIQGMTVKNGK
+15 KNGK
-28 KRLEQLYA
+28 RNLRELYE
-36 EWRERAQKCSKDRKE
+36 EWKERMRKNSKDRKE
-51 RFLTLSGIPVK
+51 VFLSLSGIPIK
-62 DIYTPMDVPNFDY
+62 ELYTPLDIPNFDY
-75 EEKLGFPGEYPY
+75 EEKLGFPGEYPF
-87 TRGPYYNMYRGRPWT
+87 TRGPYYNMHRGRPWT

-112 RDTNERFKYL
+112 KDTNERFKYL
-122 VSVGQTGLST
+122 ISIGQTGLST

-157 VAVDTFADF
+157 VAVDTLADF

-185 APAIFIYALYL
+185 APAIFIYSLYL

-230 PAPSV
+230 PEPSV
-235 KLVTDIIEFSSQHT
+235 KLVTDIIEFSSRFT
-249 PKFNPVSVSG
+249 PKFNPVSISG

-320 ARRIWAREIRYRY
+320 ARRIWAREMRYRY
-333 GARKPESWRLRFHT
+333 KAKNPESWRLRFHT

-355 AQQPM
+355 AQQPL

-391 LPSEEAVTIAV
+391 LPSEEAVNIAV
-402 RTQQVILHETGV
+402 RTQQVILHEIGV
-414 ANTIDPLAGSY
+414 TNTIDPLAGSY
-425 FVEWLTDKME
+425 FIEWLTDKME
-435 EEAYRYFNRILDL
+435 EEAYKYFDKILDL
-448 GDGSFLDGILKGI
+448 GNGSFLDGILKGI
-461 EMGFFKKE
+461 EIGYFKKE
-469 ISDAAYEFQQRV
+469 ISDAAYEFQKRV
-481 ENGDFIWIGI
+481 ESGEFIWVGI
-491 NRYVEDVPPEIPKFR
+491 NAYQEDVPLEVPKFY
-506 VDPSIEK
+506 VDPKIEEDQK
-513 EQIEFLRK
+513 EFLRK
-521 VKEERDNESVKLAL
+521 VKESRDNESVRLAL
-535 KNLKEAARKNKNL
+535 QRLIEAAKENKNL
-548 VPYFMDAVKAYATEG
+548 VPYVLDAVKAYATEG
-563 ELMEALKEVYGIYK
+563 EIMDALKKVYGTYK
-577 ETTIV
+577 ETVII

>member
-1 MVMDDM
+1 VEVFPVKVFR
-7 QLFLNKYT
+7 LK
-15 SLIIQGMTVKNGK
+15 IEGMEKNGK
-28 KRLEQLYA
+28 RDLRELYE
-36 EWRERAQKCSKDRKE
+36 EWKERMGKNSKDRKE
-51 RFLTLSGIPVK
+51 VFISLSGIPIK
-62 DIYTPMDVPNFDY
+62 ELYTPLDIPNFDY
-75 EEKLGFPGEYPY
+75 EEKLGFPGEYPF

-112 RDTNERFKYL
+112 KDTNERFKYL
-122 VSVGQTGLST
+122 ISIGQTGLST

-157 VAVDTFADF
+157 VAVDTLADF

-185 APAIFIYALYL
+185 APAIFIYSLYL

-220 FHAQNEWIFP
+220 FHAQHEWIFP
-230 PAPSV
+230 PEPSV
-235 KLVTDIIEFSSQHT
+235 KLVTDIIEFSSRFT
-249 PKFNPVSVSG
+249 PKFNPVSISG

-320 ARRIWAREIRYRY
+320 ARRIWAREMRYRY
-333 GARKPESWRLRFHT
+333 KAKNPESWRLRFHT

-355 AQQPM
+355 AQQPL

-402 RTQQVILHETGV
+402 RTQQVILHEIGV

-425 FVEWLTDKME
+425 FIEWLTDKME
-435 EEAYRYFNRILDL
+435 EEAYKYFDKILDL
-448 GDGSFLDGILKGI
+448 GNGSFLDGILKGI
-461 EMGFFKKE
+461 EIGYFKKE
-469 ISDAAYEFQQRV
+469 ISDAAYEFQKRV
-481 ENGDFIWIGI
+481 ESGEFIWVGV
-491 NRYVEDVPPEIPKFR
+491 NAYKEDVPLEVPKFY
-506 VDPSIEK
+506 VDPKIEE
-513 EQIEFLRK
+513 EQKEFLRK
-521 VKEERDNESVKLAL
+521 VKESRDNESVRLAL
-535 KNLKEAARKNKNL
+535 QRLIEAAKENKNL
-548 VPYFMDAVKAYATEG
+548 VPYVLDAVKAYATEG
-563 ELMEALKEVYGIYK
+563 EIMDALKKVYGTYK
-577 ETTIV
+577 ETVII

>member
-1 MVMDDM
+1 MFH
-7 QLFLNKYT
+7 LK
-15 SLIIQGMTVKNGK
+15 IEGMEKNGK
-28 KRLEQLYA
+28 RNLRELYE
-36 EWRERAQKCSKDRKE
+36 EWKERMRKNSKDRKGV
-51 RFLTLSGIPVK
+51 FLSLSGIPIK
-62 DIYTPMDVPNFDY
+62 ELYTPLDIPNFDY
-75 EEKLGFPGEYPY
+75 EEKLGFPGEYPF

-112 RDTNERFKYL
+112 KDTNERFKYL
-122 VSVGQTGLST
+122 ISIGQTGLST

-157 VAVDTFADF
+157 VAVDTLADF

-185 APAIFIYALYL
+185 APAIFIYCLYL

-204 PFEKL
+204 PFENL

-220 FHAQNEWIFP
+220 FHAQHEWIFP
-230 PAPSV
+230 PEPSV
-235 KLVTDIIEFSSQHT
+235 KLVTDIIEFSSRFT
-249 PKFNPVSVSG
+249 PKFNPVSISG

-320 ARRIWAREIRYRY
+320 ARRIWAREMRYRY
-333 GARKPESWRLRFHT
+333 KAKNPESWRLRFHT

-355 AQQPM
+355 AQQPL

-402 RTQQVILHETGV
+402 RTQQVILHEIGV

-425 FVEWLTDKME
+425 FIEWLTDKME
-435 EEAYRYFNRILDL
+435 EEAYKYFDKILDL
-448 GDGSFLDGILKGI
+448 GNGSFLDGVLKGI
-461 EMGFFKKE
+461 EIGYFKKE
-469 ISDAAYEFQQRV
+469 ISDAAYEFQKRV
-481 ENGDFIWIGI
+481 ESGEFIWVGV
-491 NRYVEDVPPEIPKFR
+491 NAYQEDVPLEVPKFY
-506 VDPSIEK
+506 VDPKIEE
-513 EQIEFLRK
+513 EQKEFLRK
-521 VKEERDNESVKLAL
+521 VKESRDNESVRLAL
-535 KNLKEAARKNKNL
+535 QRLIEAAKENKNL
-548 VPYFMDAVKAYATEG
+548 VPYVLDAVKAYATEG
-563 ELMEALKEVYGIYK
+563 EIMDALKKVYGTYK
-577 ETTIV
+577 ETVII

>member
-1 MVMDDM
+1 VDI
-7 QLFLNKYT
+7 LRWIFFAVKVLRFK
-15 SLIIQGMTVKNGK
+15 IKGMEKNGK
-28 KRLEQLYA
+28 KNLRELYE
-36 EWRERAQKCSKDRKE
+36 EWKERMRKNSKDRKE
-51 RFLTLSGIPVK
+51 VFLSLSGIPIK
-62 DIYTPMDVPNFDY
+62 ELYTPLDIPNFDY
-75 EEKLGFPGEYPY
+75 EEKLGFPGEYPF

-112 RDTNERFKYL
+112 KDTNERFKYL
-122 VSVGQTGLST
+122 ISIGQTGLST

-157 VAVDTFADF
+157 VAVDTLADF

-204 PFEKL
+204 PFDKL

-230 PAPSV
+230 PEPSV
-235 KLVTDIIEFSSQHT
+235 KLVTDIIEFSSKFT
-249 PKFNPVSVSG
+249 PKFNPVSISG

-289 RGLDVDEFAPR
+289 RGLDVDDFAPR

-320 ARRIWAREIRYRY
+320 ARRIWAREMRYRY
-333 GARKPESWRLRFHT
+333 KAKNPESWRLRFHT

-355 AQQPM
+355 AQQPL

-402 RTQQVILHETGV
+402 RTQQVILHEIGV
-414 ANTIDPLAGSY
+414 TNTIDPLAGSY
-425 FVEWLTDKME
+425 FVEWMTDKME
-435 EEAYRYFNRILDL
+435 EEAYKYFDKILDL
-448 GDGSFLDGILKGI
+448 GNGSFLDGILKGI
-461 EMGFFKKE
+461 EIGYFKKE
-469 ISDAAYEFQQRV
+469 IADAAYEFQKRV
-481 ENGDFIWIGI
+481 ENGEFIWVGI
-491 NRYVEDVPPEIPKFR
+491 NAYKEDVPLEVPKFY
-506 VDPSIEK
+506 VDPRIEE
-513 EQIEFLRK
+513 EQREFLRK
-521 VKEERDNESVKLAL
+521 VKENRDNLSVRLAL
-535 KNLKEAARKNKNL
+535 ERLKEAAKENKNL
-548 VPYFMDAVKAYATEG
+548 VPYVLDAVKIYATEG
-563 ELMEALKEVYGIYK
+563 EIIGALKEVYGTYR
-577 ETTIV
+577 ETVII

>member
-1 MVMDDM
+1 VFR
-7 QLFLNKYT
+7 LK
-15 SLIIQGMTVKNGK
+15 IEGMEKNGK
-28 KRLEQLYA
+28 RNLRELYE
-36 EWRERAQKCSKDRKE
+36 EWKERMRKNSKDRKE
-51 RFLTLSGIPVK
+51 VFLSLSGIPIK
-62 DIYTPMDVPNFDY
+62 ELYTPLDIPNFDY
-75 EEKLGFPGEYPY
+75 EEKLGFPGEYPF

-112 RDTNERFKYL
+112 KDTNERFKYL
-122 VSVGQTGLST
+122 ISIGQTGLST

-157 VAVDTFADF
+157 VAVDTLADF

-185 APAIFIYALYL
+185 APAIFIYSLYL

-230 PAPSV
+230 PEPSV
-235 KLVTDIIEFSSQHT
+235 KLVTDIIEFSSRFT
-249 PKFNPVSVSG
+249 PKFNPVSISG

-320 ARRIWAREIRYRY
+320 ARRIWAREMRYRY
-333 GARKPESWRLRFHT
+333 KAKNPESWRLRFHT

-355 AQQPM
+355 AQQPL

-402 RTQQVILHETGV
+402 RTQQVILHEIGV
-414 ANTIDPLAGSY
+414 TNTIDPLAGSY
-425 FVEWLTDKME
+425 FIEWLTDKME
-435 EEAYRYFNRILDL
+435 EEAYKYFDKILDL
-448 GDGSFLDGILKGI
+448 GNGSFLDGILKGI
-461 EMGFFKKE
+461 EIGYFKKE
-469 ISDAAYEFQQRV
+469 ISDAAYEFQKRV
-481 ENGDFIWIGI
+481 ESGEFIWVGI
-491 NRYVEDVPPEIPKFR
+491 NAYQEDVPLEVPKFY
-506 VDPSIEK
+506 VDPKIEE
-513 EQIEFLRK
+513 EQKEFLRK
-521 VKEERDNESVKLAL
+521 VKESRDNESVRLAL
-535 KNLKEAARKNKNL
+535 QRLIEAAKENKNL
-548 VPYFMDAVKAYATEG
+548 VPYVLDAVKAYATEG
-563 ELMEALKEVYGIYK
+563 EIMDALKKVYGTYK
-577 ETTIV
+577 ETVII

>member
-1 MVMDDM
+1 ME
-7 QLFLNKYT
+7 
-15 SLIIQGMTVKNGK
+15 KNGK
-28 KRLEQLYA
+28 RNLRELYE
-36 EWRERAQKCSKDRKE
+36 EWKERMRKNSKDRKE
-51 RFLTLSGIPVK
+51 VFLSLSGIPIK
-62 DIYTPMDVPNFDY
+62 ELYTPLDIPNFDY
-75 EEKLGFPGEYPY
+75 EEKLGFPGEYPF
-87 TRGPYYNMYRGRPWT
+87 TRGPYYNMHRGRPWT

-112 RDTNERFKYL
+112 KDTNERFKYL
-122 VSVGQTGLST
+122 ISIGQTGLST

-157 VAVDTFADF
+157 VAVDTLADF

-185 APAIFIYALYL
+185 APAIFIYSLYL

-230 PAPSV
+230 PEPSV
-235 KLVTDIIEFSSQHT
+235 KLVTDIIEFSSRFT
-249 PKFNPVSVSG
+249 PKFNPVSISG

-320 ARRIWAREIRYRY
+320 ARRIWAREMRYRY
-333 GARKPESWRLRFHT
+333 KAKNPESWRLRFHT

-355 AQQPM
+355 AQQPL

-402 RTQQVILHETGV
+402 RTQQVILHEIGV
-414 ANTIDPLAGSY
+414 TNTIDPLAGSY
-425 FVEWLTDKME
+425 FIEWLTDKME
-435 EEAYRYFNRILDL
+435 EEAYKYFDKILDL
-448 GDGSFLDGILKGI
+448 GNGSFLDGILKGI
-461 EMGFFKKE
+461 EIGYFKKE
-469 ISDAAYEFQQRV
+469 ISDAAYEFQKRV
-481 ENGDFIWIGI
+481 ESGEFIWVGI
-491 NRYVEDVPPEIPKFR
+491 NAYQEDVPLEVPKFY
-506 VDPSIEK
+506 VDPKIEEDQK
-513 EQIEFLRK
+513 EFLRK
-521 VKEERDNESVKLAL
+521 VKESRDNESVRLAL
-535 KNLKEAARKNKNL
+535 QRLIEAAKENKNL
-548 VPYFMDAVKAYATEG
+548 VPYVLDAVKAYATEG
-563 ELMEALKEVYGIYK
+563 EIMDALKKVYGTYK
-577 ETTIV
+577 ETVII

>member
-1 MVMDDM
+1 VEIFPVKVFR
-7 QLFLNKYT
+7 LK
-15 SLIIQGMTVKNGK
+15 IEGMEKNGK
-28 KRLEQLYA
+28 RNLRELYE
-36 EWRERAQKCSKDRKE
+36 EWKERMRKNSKDRKE
-51 RFLTLSGIPVK
+51 VFLSLSGIPIK
-62 DIYTPMDVPNFDY
+62 ELYTPLDIPNFDY
-75 EEKLGFPGEYPY
+75 EEKLGFPGEYPF

-112 RDTNERFKYL
+112 KDTNERFKYL
-122 VSVGQTGLST
+122 ISIGQTGLST

-157 VAVDTFADF
+157 VAVDTLADF

-185 APAIFIYALYL
+185 APAIFIYSLYL

-204 PFEKL
+204 PFENL

-230 PAPSV
+230 PEPSV
-235 KLVTDIIEFSSQHT
+235 KLVTDIIEFSSRFT
-249 PKFNPVSVSG
+249 PKFNPVSISG

-320 ARRIWAREIRYRY
+320 ARRIWAREMRYRY
-333 GARKPESWRLRFHT
+333 KAKNPESWRLRFHT

-355 AQQPM
+355 AQQPL

-402 RTQQVILHETGV
+402 RTQQVILHEIGV

-435 EEAYRYFNRILDL
+435 EEAYKYFDKILDL
-448 GDGSFLDGILKGI
+448 GNGSFLDGILKGI
-461 EMGFFKKE
+461 EIGYFKKE
-469 ISDAAYEFQQRV
+469 ISDAAYEFQKRV
-481 ENGDFIWIGI
+481 ESGEFIWVGI
-491 NRYVEDVPPEIPKFR
+491 NAYQEDVPLEVPKFY
-506 VDPSIEK
+506 VDPKIEE
-513 EQIEFLRK
+513 EQKEFLRK
-521 VKEERDNESVKLAL
+521 VKESRDNESVRLAL
-535 KNLKEAARKNKNL
+535 QRLIEAAKENKNL
-548 VPYFMDAVKAYATEG
+548 VPYVLDAVKAYATEG
-563 ELMEALKEVYGIYK
+563 EIMDALKKVYGTYK
-577 ETTIV
+577 ETVII

>member
-1 MVMDDM
+1 
-7 QLFLNKYT
+7 
-15 SLIIQGMTVKNGK
+15 MTVRNGRK
-28 KRLEQLYA
+28 ILEELYN
-36 EWRERAQKCSKDRKE
+36 EWKERMKACSRDRKE
-51 RFLTLSGIPVK
+51 RFLTLSGIPIK
-62 DIYTPMDVPNFDY
+62 ELYTPLDIPNFDY

-102 IRQFAGFGRA
+102 IRQFAGYGRA
-112 RDTNERFKYL
+112 KDTNERFKYL
-122 VSVGQTGLST
+122 ISIGQTGLST

-146 PMAEGEVGREG
+146 PLAEGEVGREG
-157 VAVDTFADF
+157 VAVDTLADF

-185 APAIFIYALYL
+185 APAIFIYSLYL

-230 PAPSV
+230 PEPSV
-235 KLVTDIIEFSSQHT
+235 KLITDIIEFSSQHT
-249 PKFNPVSVSG
+249 PKFNPVSISG

-320 ARRIWAREIRYRY
+320 ARRIWAREMRFRYK
-333 GARKPESWRLRFHT
+333 AKNPESWRLRFHT

-355 AQQPM
+355 AQQPL
-360 VNIIRTA
+360 VNIVRTA

-435 EEAYRYFNRILDL
+435 EEAYKYFEKILDL
-448 GDGSFLDGILKGI
+448 GNGSFLDGVLKGI
-461 EMGFFKKE
+461 ELGFFKKE
-469 ISDAAYEFQQRV
+469 IADAAYEFQKRV
-481 ENGDFIWIGI
+481 EEKEFIWVGI
-491 NRYVEDVPPEIPKFR
+491 NEYVEDVPLEVPKFY
-506 VDPSIEK
+506 VDPKIEE
-513 EQIEFLRK
+513 EQKKFLK
-521 VKEERDNESVKLAL
+521 KIKEERDNESVRLAIERL
-535 KNLKEAARKNKNL
+535 KDAAKKNKNL
-548 VPYFMDAVKAYATEG
+548 VPYFIDAVKVYATEG
-563 ELMEALKEVYGIYK
+563 ELMDALKEVYGTYR
-577 ETTIV
+577 ETIIV

>member
-1 MVMDDM
+1 ME
-7 QLFLNKYT
+7 
-15 SLIIQGMTVKNGK
+15 KNGK
-28 KRLEQLYA
+28 KSLRELYE
-36 EWRERAQKCSKDRKE
+36 EWKERMRKNSKDRKE
-51 RFLTLSGIPVK
+51 VFLSLSGIPIK
-62 DIYTPMDVPNFDY
+62 ELYTPLDIPNFDY
-75 EEKLGFPGEYPY
+75 EEKLGFPGEYPF

-112 RDTNERFKYL
+112 KDTNERFKYL
-122 VSVGQTGLST
+122 ISVGQTGLST

-157 VAVDTFADF
+157 VAVDTLADF

-204 PFEKL
+204 PFDKL

-230 PAPSV
+230 PEPSV
-235 KLVTDIIEFSSQHT
+235 KLVTDIIEFSSKFT
-249 PKFNPVSVSG
+249 PKFNPVSISG

-289 RGLDVDEFAPR
+289 RGLDVDDFAPR

-320 ARRIWAREIRYRY
+320 ARRIWAREMRYRY
-333 GARKPESWRLRFHT
+333 KAKNPESWRLRFHT

-355 AQQPM
+355 AQQPL

-402 RTQQVILHETGV
+402 RTQQVILHEIGV
-414 ANTIDPLAGSY
+414 TNTIDPLAGSY
-425 FVEWLTDKME
+425 FVEWMTDKME
-435 EEAYRYFNRILDL
+435 EEAYKYFDKILDL
-448 GDGSFLDGILKGI
+448 GNGSFLDGILKGI
-461 EMGFFKKE
+461 EIGYFKKE
-469 ISDAAYEFQQRV
+469 IADAAYEFQKRV
-481 ENGDFIWIGI
+481 ENGEFIWVGI
-491 NRYVEDVPPEIPKFR
+491 NAYKEDVPLEVPKFY
-506 VDPSIEK
+506 VDPRIEE
-513 EQIEFLRK
+513 EQREFLRK
-521 VKEERDNESVKLAL
+521 VKENRDNLSVRLAL
-535 KNLKEAARKNKNL
+535 ERLKEAAKENKNL
-548 VPYFMDAVKAYATEG
+548 VPYVLDAVKIYATEG
-563 ELMEALKEVYGIYK
+563 EIIGALKEVYGTYR
-577 ETTIV
+577 ETVII

>member
-1 MVMDDM
+1 ME
-7 QLFLNKYT
+7 
-15 SLIIQGMTVKNGK
+15 KNGK
-28 KRLEQLYA
+28 KNLKELYE
-36 EWRERAQKCSKDRKE
+36 EWKERMRKNSKDRKE
-51 RFLTLSGIPVK
+51 VFLSLSGIPIK
-62 DIYTPMDVPNFDY
+62 ELYTPLDIPNFDY
-75 EEKLGFPGEYPY
+75 EEKLGFPGEYPF
-87 TRGPYYNMYRGRPWT
+87 TRGPYYNMHRGRPWT

-112 RDTNERFKYL
+112 KDTNERFKYL
-122 VSVGQTGLST
+122 ISIGQTGLST

-157 VAVDTFADF
+157 VAVDTLADF
-166 EVLFDGINLGEVSV
+166 EILFDGINLGEVSV

-185 APAIFIYALYL
+185 APAIFIYCLYL

-220 FHAQNEWIFP
+220 FHAQHEWIFP
-230 PAPSV
+230 PEPSV
-235 KLVTDIIEFSSQHT
+235 KLVTDIIEFSSRFT
-249 PKFNPVSVSG
+249 PKFNPVSISG

-320 ARRIWAREIRYRY
+320 ARRIWAREMRYRY
-333 GARKPESWRLRFHT
+333 KAKNPESWRLRFHT

-355 AQQPM
+355 AQQPL

-402 RTQQVILHETGV
+402 RTQQVILHEIGV

-435 EEAYRYFNRILDL
+435 EEAYKYFDKILDL
-448 GDGSFLDGILKGI
+448 GNGSFLDGVLKGI
-461 EMGFFKKE
+461 EIGYFKKE
-469 ISDAAYEFQQRV
+469 ISDAAYEFQKRV
-481 ENGDFIWIGI
+481 ESGEFIWVGI
-491 NRYVEDVPPEIPKFR
+491 NAYKEDVPLEVPKFY
-506 VDPSIEK
+506 VDPKIEE
-513 EQIEFLRK
+513 EQKEFLRK
-521 VKEERDNESVKLAL
+521 VKESRDNESVRLAL
-535 KNLKEAARKNKNL
+535 QRLIEAAKENKNL
-548 VPYFMDAVKAYATEG
+548 VPYVLDAVKAYATEG
-563 ELMEALKEVYGIYK
+563 EIMDALKRVYGTYK
-577 ETTIV
+577 ETVII

>member
-1 MVMDDM
+1 
-7 QLFLNKYT
+7 
-15 SLIIQGMTVKNGK
+15 MTVKNGK
-28 KRLEQLYA
+28 KILEELYS
-36 EWRERAQKCSKDRKE
+36 EWKERMKACSRDRKE
-51 RFLTLSGIPVK
+51 RFLTLSGIPIK
-62 DIYTPMDVPNFDY
+62 ELYTPLDIPNFDY

-102 IRQFAGFGRA
+102 IRQFAGYGRA
-112 RDTNERFKYL
+112 KDTNERFKYL
-122 VSVGQTGLST
+122 ISIGQTGLST

-146 PMAEGEVGREG
+146 PLAEGEVGREG
-157 VAVDTFADF
+157 VAVDTLADF
-166 EVLFDGINLGEVSV
+166 EILFDGINLGEVSV

-185 APAIFIYALYL
+185 APAIFIYSLYL

-230 PAPSV
+230 PEPSV
-235 KLVTDIIEFSSQHT
+235 KLVTDIIEFSSKHT
-249 PKFNPVSVSG
+249 PKFNPVSISG

-320 ARRIWAREIRYRY
+320 ARRIWAREMRFRYK
-333 GARKPESWRLRFHT
+333 AKNPESWRLRFHT

-355 AQQPM
+355 AQQPL
-360 VNIIRTA
+360 VNVIRTA

-425 FVEWLTDKME
+425 FVEWLTDKIE
-435 EEAYRYFNRILDL
+435 EEAYKYFEKILDL
-448 GDGSFLDGILKGI
+448 GNGSFLDGILKGI
-461 EMGFFKKE
+461 ELGFFKKE
-469 ISDAAYEFQQRV
+469 IADAAYEFQKRV
-481 ENGDFIWIGI
+481 EEKEFIWVGI
-491 NRYVEDVPPEIPKFR
+491 NEYVEDVPLEVPKFY
-506 VDPSIEK
+506 VDPKIEE
-513 EQIEFLRK
+513 EQKKFLK
-521 VKEERDNESVKLAL
+521 KIKEERDNESVRLAIER
-535 KNLKEAARKNKNL
+535 LKEAAKKNKNL
-548 VPYFMDAVKAYATEG
+548 VPYFIDAVKVYATEG
-563 ELMEALKEVYGIYK
+563 ELMDALKEVYGTYR
-577 ETTIV
+577 ETIIV

>member
-1 MVMDDM
+1 MR
-7 QLFLNKYT
+7 
-15 SLIIQGMTVKNGK
+15 KN
-28 KRLEQLYA
+28 
-36 EWRERAQKCSKDRKE
+36 SKDRKE
-51 RFLTLSGIPVK
+51 VFLSLSGIPIK
-62 DIYTPMDVPNFDY
+62 ELYTPLDIPNFDY
-75 EEKLGFPGEYPY
+75 EEKLGFPGEYPF

-112 RDTNERFKYL
+112 KDTNERFKYL
-122 VSVGQTGLST
+122 ISIGQTGLST

-157 VAVDTFADF
+157 VAVDTLADF

-185 APAIFIYALYL
+185 APAIFIYSLYL

-204 PFEKL
+204 PFENL

-220 FHAQNEWIFP
+220 FHAQHEWIFP
-230 PAPSV
+230 PEPSV
-235 KLVTDIIEFSSQHT
+235 KLVTDIIEFSSRFT
-249 PKFNPVSVSG
+249 PKFNPVSISG

-320 ARRIWAREIRYRY
+320 ARRIWAREMRYRY
-333 GARKPESWRLRFHT
+333 KAKNPESWRLRFHT

-355 AQQPM
+355 AQQPL

-402 RTQQVILHETGV
+402 RTQQVILHEIGV

-435 EEAYRYFNRILDL
+435 EEAYKYFDKILDL
-448 GDGSFLDGILKGI
+448 GNGSFLDGVLKGI
-461 EMGFFKKE
+461 EIGYFKKE
-469 ISDAAYEFQQRV
+469 ISDAAYEFQKRV
-481 ENGDFIWIGI
+481 ESGEFIWVGI
-491 NRYVEDVPPEIPKFR
+491 NAYQEDVPLEVPKFY
-506 VDPSIEK
+506 VDPKIEE
-513 EQIEFLRK
+513 EQKEFLRK
-521 VKEERDNESVKLAL
+521 VKESRDNESVRLAL
-535 KNLKEAARKNKNL
+535 QRLIEAAKENKNL
-548 VPYFMDAVKAYATEG
+548 VPYVLDAVKAYATEG
-563 ELMEALKEVYGIYK
+563 EIMDALKKVYGTYK
-577 ETTIV
+577 ETVII

>member
-1 MVMDDM
+1 VFR
-7 QLFLNKYT
+7 LK
-15 SLIIQGMTVKNGK
+15 IEGMEKNGK
-28 KRLEQLYA
+28 RNLRELYE
-36 EWRERAQKCSKDRKE
+36 EWKERMRRNSKDRKE
-51 RFLTLSGIPVK
+51 VFLSLSGIPIK
-62 DIYTPMDVPNFDY
+62 ELYTPLDIPNFDY
-75 EEKLGFPGEYPY
+75 EEKLGFPGEYPF

-112 RDTNERFKYL
+112 KDTNERFKYL
-122 VSVGQTGLST
+122 ISIGQTGLST

-157 VAVDTFADF
+157 VAVDTLADF

-185 APAIFIYALYL
+185 APAIFIYSLYL

-204 PFEKL
+204 PFENL

-220 FHAQNEWIFP
+220 FHAQHEWIFP
-230 PAPSV
+230 PEPSV
-235 KLVTDIIEFSSQHT
+235 KLVTDIIEFSSRFT
-249 PKFNPVSVSG
+249 PKFNPVSISG

-320 ARRIWAREIRYRY
+320 ARRIWAREMRYRY
-333 GARKPESWRLRFHT
+333 KAKNPESWRLRFHT

-355 AQQPM
+355 AQQPL

-402 RTQQVILHETGV
+402 RTQQVILHEIGV

-435 EEAYRYFNRILDL
+435 EEAYKYFDKILDL
-448 GDGSFLDGILKGI
+448 GNGSFLDGVLKGI
-461 EMGFFKKE
+461 EIGYFKKE
-469 ISDAAYEFQQRV
+469 ISDAAYEFQKRV
-481 ENGDFIWIGI
+481 ESGEFIWVGI
-491 NRYVEDVPPEIPKFR
+491 NAYQEDVPLEVPKFY
-506 VDPSIEK
+506 VDPKIEE
-513 EQIEFLRK
+513 EQKEFLRK
-521 VKEERDNESVKLAL
+521 VKESRDNESVRLAL
-535 KNLKEAARKNKNL
+535 QRLIEAAKENKNL
-548 VPYFMDAVKAYATEG
+548 VPYVLDAVKAYATEG
-563 ELMEALKEVYGIYK
+563 EIMDALKKVYGTYK
-577 ETTIV
+577 ETVII

>member
-1 MVMDDM
+1 ME
-7 QLFLNKYT
+7 
-15 SLIIQGMTVKNGK
+15 KNGK
-28 KRLEQLYA
+28 RNLSELYE
-36 EWRERAQKCSKDRKE
+36 EWKERMRKNSKDRKE
-51 RFLTLSGIPVK
+51 VFLSLSGIPIK
-62 DIYTPMDVPNFDY
+62 ELYTPLDIPNFDY
-75 EEKLGFPGEYPY
+75 EEKLGFPGEYPF
-87 TRGPYYNMYRGRPWT
+87 TRGPYYNMHRGRPWT

-112 RDTNERFKYL
+112 KDTNERFKYL
-122 VSVGQTGLST
+122 ISIGQTGLST

-157 VAVDTFADF
+157 VAVDTLADF
-166 EVLFDGINLGEVSV
+166 EILFDGINLGEVSV

-185 APAIFIYALYL
+185 APAIFIYSLYL

-220 FHAQNEWIFP
+220 FHAQHEWIFP
-230 PAPSV
+230 PEPSV
-235 KLVTDIIEFSSQHT
+235 KLVTDIIEFSSRFT
-249 PKFNPVSVSG
+249 PKFNPVSISG

-320 ARRIWAREIRYRY
+320 ARRIWAREMRYRY
-333 GARKPESWRLRFHT
+333 KAKNPESWRLRFHT

-355 AQQPM
+355 AQQPL
-360 VNIIRTA
+360 VNIVRTA

-402 RTQQVILHETGV
+402 RTQQVILHEIGV
-414 ANTIDPLAGSY
+414 TNTIDPLAGSY
-425 FVEWLTDKME
+425 FIEWLTDKME
-435 EEAYRYFNRILDL
+435 EEAYKYFDKILDL
-448 GDGSFLDGILKGI
+448 GNGSFLDGVLKGI
-461 EMGFFKKE
+461 EIGYFKKE
-469 ISDAAYEFQQRV
+469 ISDAAYEFQKRV
-481 ENGDFIWIGI
+481 ESGEFIWVGI
-491 NRYVEDVPPEIPKFR
+491 NAYQEDVPLEVPKFY
-506 VDPSIEK
+506 VDPKIEE
-513 EQIEFLRK
+513 EQKEFLRK
-521 VKEERDNESVKLAL
+521 VKESRDNESVRLAL
-535 KNLKEAARKNKNL
+535 QRLIEAAKENKNL
-548 VPYFMDAVKAYATEG
+548 VPYVLDAVKVYSTEG
-563 ELMEALKEVYGIYK
+563 EIMDALKKVYGTYK
-577 ETTIV
+577 ETVII

>member
-1 MVMDDM
+1 ME
-7 QLFLNKYT
+7 
-15 SLIIQGMTVKNGK
+15 KNGK
-28 KRLEQLYA
+28 RYLSELYE
-36 EWRERAQKCSKDRKE
+36 EWKERMRKNSKDRKE
-51 RFLTLSGIPVK
+51 VFLSLSGIPIK
-62 DIYTPMDVPNFDY
+62 ELYTSLDIPKFDY
-75 EEKLGFPGEYPY
+75 EEKLGFPGEYPF
-87 TRGPYYNMYRGRPWT
+87 TRGPYYNMHRGRPWT

-112 RDTNERFKYL
+112 KDTNERFKYL
-122 VSVGQTGLST
+122 ISIGQTGLST

-157 VAVDTFADF
+157 VAVDTLADF

-185 APAIFIYALYL
+185 APAIFIYSLYL

-220 FHAQNEWIFP
+220 FHAQHEWIFP
-230 PAPSV
+230 PEPSV
-235 KLVTDIIEFSSQHT
+235 KLVTDIIEFSSRFT
-249 PKFNPVSVSG
+249 PKFNPVSISG

-320 ARRIWAREIRYRY
+320 ARRIWAREMRYRY
-333 GARKPESWRLRFHT
+333 KAKDPESWRLRFHT

-355 AQQPM
+355 AQQPL
-360 VNIIRTA
+360 VNIVRTA

-402 RTQQVILHETGV
+402 RTQQVILHEIGV
-414 ANTIDPLAGSY
+414 TNTIDPLAGSY
-425 FVEWLTDKME
+425 FIEWLTDKME
-435 EEAYRYFNRILDL
+435 EEAYKYFDKILDL
-448 GDGSFLDGILKGI
+448 GNGSFLDGILKGI
-461 EMGFFKKE
+461 EIGYFKKE
-469 ISDAAYEFQQRV
+469 ISDAAYEFQKRV
-481 ENGDFIWIGI
+481 ESGEFIWVGI
-491 NRYVEDVPPEIPKFR
+491 NAYQEDVPLEVPKFY
-506 VDPSIEK
+506 VDPKIEE
-513 EQIEFLRK
+513 EQKEFLRK
-521 VKEERDNESVKLAL
+521 VKESRDNESVRLAL
-535 KNLKEAARKNKNL
+535 QRLIEAAKENKNL
-548 VPYFMDAVKAYATEG
+548 VPYVLDAVKAYATEG
-563 ELMEALKEVYGIYK
+563 EIMDALKKVYGTYK
-577 ETTIV
+577 ETVII

>member
-1 MVMDDM
+1 VFR
-7 QLFLNKYT
+7 LK
-15 SLIIQGMTVKNGK
+15 IEGMEKNGK
-28 KRLEQLYA
+28 RNLRELYE
-36 EWRERAQKCSKDRKE
+36 EWKERMRKNSKDRKE
-51 RFLTLSGIPVK
+51 VFLSLSGIPIK
-62 DIYTPMDVPNFDY
+62 ELYTPLDIPNFDY
-75 EEKLGFPGEYPY
+75 EEKLGFPGEYPF

-112 RDTNERFKYL
+112 KDTNERFKYL
-122 VSVGQTGLST
+122 ISIGQTGLST

-157 VAVDTFADF
+157 VAVDTLADF

-185 APAIFIYALYL
+185 APAIFIYSLYL

-204 PFEKL
+204 PFENL

-220 FHAQNEWIFP
+220 FHAQHEWIFP
-230 PAPSV
+230 PEPSV
-235 KLVTDIIEFSSQHT
+235 KLVTDIIEFSSRFT
-249 PKFNPVSVSG
+249 PKFNPVSISG

-320 ARRIWAREIRYRY
+320 ARRIWAREMRYRY
-333 GARKPESWRLRFHT
+333 KAKNPESWRLRFHT

-355 AQQPM
+355 AQQPL

-402 RTQQVILHETGV
+402 RTQQVILHEIGV

-435 EEAYRYFNRILDL
+435 EEAYKYFDKILDL
-448 GDGSFLDGILKGI
+448 GNGSFLDGVLKGI
-461 EMGFFKKE
+461 EIGYFKKE
-469 ISDAAYEFQQRV
+469 ISDAAYEFQKRV
-481 ENGDFIWIGI
+481 ESGEFIWVGI
-491 NRYVEDVPPEIPKFR
+491 NAYQEDVPVEVPKFY
-506 VDPSIEK
+506 VDPKIEE
-513 EQIEFLRK
+513 EQKEFLRK
-521 VKEERDNESVKLAL
+521 VKESRDNESVRLAL
-535 KNLKEAARKNKNL
+535 QRLIEAAKENKNL
-548 VPYFMDAVKAYATEG
+548 VPYVLDAVKAYATEG
-563 ELMEALKEVYGIYK
+563 EIMDALKKVYGTYK
-577 ETTIV
+577 ETVII